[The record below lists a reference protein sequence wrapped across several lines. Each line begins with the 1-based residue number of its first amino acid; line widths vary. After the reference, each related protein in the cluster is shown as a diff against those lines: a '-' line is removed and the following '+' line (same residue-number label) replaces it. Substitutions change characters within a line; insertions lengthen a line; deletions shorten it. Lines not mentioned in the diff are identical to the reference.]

1 MVKYFAARLLIRGKV
16 LQIVDSVTTVGNS
29 SQLNLCFIDG
39 YLLGNTSQWNLCD
52 FDLLI
57 RSTCWETLHSE
68 IIDLLTKHLKVESE
82 IC

>member
-1 MVKYFAARLLIRGKV
+1 MDTCWETLHSAK
-16 LQIVDSVTTVGNS
+16 
-29 SQLNLCFIDG
+29 
-39 YLLGNTSQWNLCD
+39 WNLCD

-57 RSTCWETLHSE
+57 TSTCWETLYSE